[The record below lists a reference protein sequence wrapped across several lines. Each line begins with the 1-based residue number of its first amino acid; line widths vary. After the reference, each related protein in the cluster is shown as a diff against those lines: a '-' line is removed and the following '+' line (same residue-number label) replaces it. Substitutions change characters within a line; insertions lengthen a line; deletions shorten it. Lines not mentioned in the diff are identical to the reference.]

1 MLKKFKIECDLSSN
15 GQECIDAILNKKKIS
30 CNCDKKDYK
39 LIFLDMMMPV
49 MNGLEAAK
57 KIQEMIDNKEINDDL
72 KIIIVSAHIEENL
85 LNELKNIKCICDEV
99 NKPLKKCKLEELLN
113 TFYF

>member
-1 MLKKFKIECDLSSN
+1 M
-15 GQECIDAILNKKKIS
+15 
-30 CNCDKKDYK
+30 CNCDKKNYK

-57 KIQEMIDNKEINDDL
+57 KIQKMIDDKEIYEL

-85 LNELKNIKCICDEV
+85 LKQLKNI
-99 NKPLKKCKLEELLN
+99 
-113 TFYF
+113 

>member
-1 MLKKFKIECDLSSN
+1 
-15 GQECIDAILNKKKIS
+15 
-30 CNCDKKDYK
+30 
-39 LIFLDMMMPV
+39 MMMPI

-57 KIQEMIDNKEINDDL
+57 KIQEMIDNNEINDDL

-85 LNELKNIKCICDEV
+85 LKELKHIKCICEEV